1 MCNVLVMKMGAGVEW
16 GIHCCLTLAWLEG
29 AGPVPIGRL
38 ATWFDLPP
46 EYLKK
51 RLQVLARAGILEST
65 PGVQGGFRLGR
76 RPERITLM
84 DIVAALE
91 GSAGP
96 FQCTE
101 IRQRGAGGEGAEF
114 TGDCGIKIAMSRAE
128 LAWRRELAAQSIAD
142 LMAAAPAASAERTR
156 RRYADLAAS

>member
-29 AGPVPIGRL
+29 EGPVPIGRL
-38 ATWFDLPP
+38 ATWFDLPS

-91 GSAGP
+91 GPAKTRVRATATKARSTAAKAGS
-96 FQCTE
+96 TT
-101 IRQRGAGGEGAEF
+101 ATKA
-114 TGDCGIKIAMSRAE
+114 RAT
-128 LAWRRELAAQSIAD
+128 ATKTRTAAK
-142 LMAAAPAASAERTR
+142 PKP
-156 RRYADLAAS
+156 